1 MASPGIPRNAG
12 GSAGYAH
19 LPGGDSASLV
29 STGAVGRTAQRDP
42 PMMELVSSKR
52 RFQITG

>member
-1 MASPGIPRNAG
+1 MASPGIPRNPG